1 MKKGKFMKKLV
12 IGTAI
17 AIASV
22 TAFAADVTVSAVRDH
37 KSSTN
42 GVRVQTALPVAGLKA
57 SVTNVEQLGNRVA
70 VGKDFELTTL
80 GPIALGTTVA
90 AVYQNS
96 AGTASNGYGLTVGAG
111 ASYALAKNVKAVVST
126 ERFFGQD
133 RVSQFNGNV
142 TTVGLNIKF

>member
-1 MKKGKFMKKLV
+1 MKKGKFMKKIV

-22 TAFAADVTVSAVRDH
+22 AAFAGDVTVSAVRDY

-42 GVRVQTALPVAGLKA
+42 GVRIQTALPVAGLKV

-70 VGKDFELTTL
+70 VGRDFELTTL

-96 AGTASNGYGLTVGAG
+96 AGTASNGYGLTVGPNV
-111 ASYALAKNVKAVVST
+111 SYAITKNIKAVVAA
-126 ERFFGQD
+126 ERFIGQD

-142 TTVGLNIKF
+142 TTVGLNVKF

>member
-1 MKKGKFMKKLV
+1 MKKIV

-22 TAFAADVTVSAVRDH
+22 AAFAGDVTVSAVRDY

-42 GVRVQTALPVAGLKA
+42 GVRIQTALPVAGLKV

-70 VGKDFELTTL
+70 VGRDFELTTL

-96 AGTASNGYGLTVGAG
+96 AGTASNGYGLTVGPNV
-111 ASYALAKNVKAVVST
+111 SYAITKNIKAVVAA
-126 ERFFGQD
+126 ERFIGQD

-142 TTVGLNIKF
+142 TTVGLNVKF

>member
-1 MKKGKFMKKLV
+1 MKKIV

-22 TAFAADVTVSAVRDH
+22 AAFATDVNVSSVYDH

-42 GVRVQTALPVAGLKA
+42 GVRIQTALPVAGLKV

-70 VGKDFELTTL
+70 VGRDFELTTL

-96 AGTASNGYGLTVGAG
+96 AGTASNGYGLTVGPNV
-111 ASYALAKNVKAVVST
+111 SYTITKNIKAVVAA
-126 ERFFGQD
+126 ERFIGQD
-133 RVSQFNGNV
+133 SISRFNGNV
-142 TTVGLNIKF
+142 TTVGLNVKF